1 MNKRRKIFILYASFG
16 EGHRQAAS
24 ALSQSFERTGGADTV
39 LIDLLAEAHPFLNG
53 VSRFVYAKSYNVMP
67 QLYGWVYETTRDM
80 DAGSPFANWLHSF
93 GSVALR
99 KLIERDNPDAIVH
112 TFPMLVLP
120 TLFRKIG
127 RTIPMFN
134 VITDFDLHRRWLH
147 PAVDKYYVATDDMS
161 KQLRSLGVRPD
172 RIAATGIPIRPA
184 FRPDGPRTGVAAKYG
199 LDERRPIVMVMAPPN
214 VPSSET
220 SKMCLMLRDR
230 CNAQVAV
237 ICGRDKT
244 LRDSLASALAF
255 RAGIAVLGFV
265 ERIDELM
272 AASRCLITKP
282 GGLTLSEAIAARL
295 PLLLYRPV
303 PGQELGNAKY
313 LSGKGAA
320 VICRDSYDVV
330 RAAGRLLEDDSAS
343 YAIRAALEKLRK
355 PDASD
360 RIALDIATQLHIME
374 RASSKAASFPR
385 TTLLPT
391 SR

>member
-1 MNKRRKIFILYASFG
+1 MNKRRKIFILYARFG
-16 EGHRQAAS
+16 EGHWQAAS
-24 ALSQSFERTGGADTV
+24 ALRHSFERVGGADTV

-67 QLYGWVYETTRDM
+67 HLYGWVYETTKGMNAD
-80 DAGSPFANWLHSF
+80 SPFANWLHSF

-99 KLIERDNPDAIVH
+99 KLIERESPDAIVH

-120 TLFRKIG
+120 SVSRKIG
-127 RTIPMFN
+127 LSIPMFN
-134 VITDFDLHRRWLH
+134 VITDFDLHRRWVH
-147 PAVDKYYVATDDMS
+147 PAVDKYYVATDDIS
-161 KQLRSLGVRPD
+161 RQLRSLGVRPE
-172 RIAATGIPIRPA
+172 RIAATGIPIRPT
-184 FRPDGPRTGVAAKYG
+184 FRPDGARTGVAAKYG

-214 VPSSET
+214 VPSAET
-220 SKMCLMLRDR
+220 AKLCLLLRDR
-230 CNAQVAV
+230 CGAQVAV
-237 ICGRDKT
+237 VCGRDKA
-244 LRDSLASALAF
+244 LRDSLAAGLAP
-255 RAGIAVLGFV
+255 RTGVAVLGFV

-272 AASRCLITKP
+272 AVSRCLVTKP

-320 VICRDSYDVV
+320 VICRDPHDVMH
-330 RAAGRLLEDDSAS
+330 AARRLLEDAS
-343 YAIRAALEKLRK
+343 EPLAMRGALEALRK
-355 PDASD
+355 PDSSD
-360 RIALDIATQLHIME
+360 RIALDIARQLHIME
-374 RASSKAASFPR
+374 EASSKAASFPR